1 MLNIVVTINGKKRF
15 VRDRISVFEACRD
28 TGVYVPHFCYHPKL
42 SVPANCR
49 MCLVDIEKMPKPV
62 PSCATRVTDGMV
74 IRTNSAKAIAAQK
87 GVMEFLLINHPLD
100 CPICDQGGECQLQD
114 LAVGYGS
121 SCTRFGESK
130 RVVVEKN
137 LGPLISTS
145 MTRCIHCTRCVR
157 FGQEIAGDMELGMA
171 GRGEHAEIMP
181 FIKGTVDSEVSGNM
195 IDICPVGALNSKPFQ
210 FSARTW
216 EMQRSDGV
224 APHDSWGS
232 MITLQ
237 SIGSSIK
244 RVLPRNHEEINECW
258 ISDRDRFSYTG
269 LASRQRLLSPFV
281 RDKGSLKPRQTE
293 WAEALDATVAKIE
306 AVAKEHGPEQIGV
319 LLGPTSVSEE
329 ALLAG
334 ELIRGI
340 GASNIDTRLH
350 QRDLTMDAHQQ
361 GIPWFGSS
369 IEDLSLLDSILLI
382 GSDPAR
388 ELPLLPLRLRRLQR
402 EKKLRIISIGA
413 QDIGR
418 QLELARQRLVPP
430 SQWPLELAR
439 LLRAADPSSRLPE
452 GLEAQGDADAAA
464 DWEILGKG
472 STAIILGAEARR
484 HHSYSSL
491 KYLTH
496 KLAKS
501 CEDGY
506 DALLPESSNTLGASL
521 AGAIPRYGF
530 MRDKSYPD
538 GKNARQMI
546 AEPLKMYILI
556 NCEPADILEAQ
567 HAQEVFQD
575 AAVIHIGGYMDVA
588 RGYADVML
596 PAALFGERK
605 GAVINL
611 EGNAVTTEEV
621 VPPPGE
627 AKPAWKILR
636 MLGSMMRFENFG
648 YRDLDEVRARLIAAG
663 DFGRLLT
670 NGIDDGFLPKIHP
683 AEEAAAGDGPAFER
697 ICNVAH
703 FSTDQLLRRAEPLQQ
718 TRIARLDRQAA
729 LHSAD
734 LAALGLGDGD
744 AVVLHAP
751 GAAVDCVV
759 RADDRVARG
768 CLRAPWGVE
777 EFAALGAA
785 GAIRVAAR
793 AAEPEPAAAAA
804 AAAA

>member
-1 MLNIVVTINGKKRF
+1 MNIVVTINGKKRF
-15 VRDRISVFEACRD
+15 VRDRVTVFEACRD

-42 SVPANCR
+42 SIPANCR

-74 IRTNSAKAIAAQK
+74 IRTNSAKAVAAQK

-114 LAVGYGS
+114 LAVGYGA

-157 FGQEIAGDMELGMA
+157 FGQEVAGDMELGMA

-181 FIKGTVDSEVSGNM
+181 FIQNTVDSEVSGNM

-216 EMQRSDGV
+216 EMRRSDGV
-224 APHDSWGS
+224 AQHDSWGS
-232 MITLQ
+232 MVTLQ
-237 SIGSSIK
+237 SLGSSIK
-244 RVLPRNHEEINECW
+244 RVLPRDHEEINECW
-258 ISDRDRFSYTG
+258 LSDRDRFSYTG

-293 WAEALDATVAKIE
+293 WQEALEAAAAKIDA
-306 AVAKEHGPEQIGV
+306 AVKEHGPEQVGV

-334 ELIRGI
+334 ELIRGL

-350 QRDLTMDAHQQ
+350 QRDLSMDGSQH
-361 GIPWFGSS
+361 GIPWLGSS
-369 IEDLSLLDSILLI
+369 IEDLSLLDSLLLV
-382 GSDPAR
+382 GADPAR

-402 EKKLRIISIGA
+402 EKKLRIFSIGA

-418 QLELARQRLVPP
+418 QLGLARQRLAPP
-430 SQWPLELAR
+430 SQWPREIAR
-439 LLRAADPSSRLPE
+439 LLLAADPASRLPA
-452 GLEAQGDADAAA
+452 GLEAQADDAAAA
-464 DWEILGKG
+464 DWEALRQG
-472 STAIILGAEARR
+472 STAVILGAEARR
-484 HHSYSSL
+484 HPSYSSL
-491 KYLTH
+491 KFLAH
-496 KLAKS
+496 ELAKR
-501 CEDGY
+501 CDDGY
-506 DALLPESSNTLGASL
+506 DGLLPESCNTLGASL

-530 MRDKSYPD
+530 MRDRSYPD
-538 GKNARQMI
+538 GKNARQML
-546 AEPLKMYILI
+546 AAPLKLYILI
-556 NCEPADILEAQ
+556 NCEPADLLEAQ
-567 HAQEVFQD
+567 QAHEAFQD
-575 AAVIHIGGYMDVA
+575 ATVIHIGGYMDVA

-627 AKPAWKILR
+627 ARPAWKILR
-636 MLGSMMRFENFG
+636 MLGSMLRFDSFG
-648 YRDLDEVRARLIAAG
+648 YRDLDELRARLIAAG
-663 DFGRLLT
+663 DFGRLLVNSVDEDFVPT
-670 NGIDDGFLPKIHP
+670 LNPP
-683 AEEAAAGDGPAFER
+683 EEAADGEGTVFER
-697 ICNVAH
+697 IYNVAH

-718 TRIARLDRQAA
+718 TRIAKLDRQAA

-734 LAALGLGDGD
+734 LAGLGLRDGGA
-744 AVVLHAP
+744 AVLRVP

-768 CLRAPWGVE
+768 CLRAPWGVD

-785 GAIRVAAR
+785 GAVRVAVP
-793 AAEPEPAAAAA
+793 AAEPAQAAAAA

>member
-1 MLNIVVTINGKKRF
+1 MNIVVTINGKRRF
-15 VRDRISVFEACRD
+15 VRDRTTVFEACRD
-28 TGVYVPHFCYHPKL
+28 TGVYIPHFCFHPKL

-74 IRTNSAKAIAAQK
+74 IRTNSPKAIAAQK

-114 LAVGYGS
+114 LAVGYGAS
-121 SCTRFGESK
+121 ATRFGESK
-130 RVVVEKN
+130 RVVIEKN

-157 FGQEIAGDMELGMA
+157 FGQEVAGDMELGMT

-181 FIKGTVDSEVSGNM
+181 FIQNTVDSEVSGNM

-216 EMQRSDGV
+216 EMKRSPGV

-232 MITLQ
+232 YVTLQ

-244 RVLPRNHEEINECW
+244 RVLPRDHEEINECW
-258 ISDRDRFSYTG
+258 LSDRDRFSYTG
-269 LASRQRLLSPFV
+269 LGSRQRLLSPFV

-293 WAEALDATVAKIE
+293 WQEALDAAVAKIE
-306 AVAKEHGPEQIGV
+306 ATVKEHGPEQVGV

-334 ELIRGI
+334 EFIRALGS
-340 GASNIDTRLH
+340 SNIDNRLQ
-350 QRDLTMDAHQQ
+350 QRDMSMDGSQG

-369 IEDLSLLDSILLI
+369 IDDLSLLNSILLV
-382 GSDPAR
+382 GADPAR

-402 EKKLRIISIGA
+402 EKKLKIFSIGA

-418 QLELARQRLVPP
+418 QLSLERQRLLPP
-430 SQWPLELAR
+430 SQWPQELAR
-439 LLRAADPSSRLPE
+439 LLLAADPSSSLPA
-452 GLEAQGDADAAA
+452 GLQSEADADAAA
-464 DWEILGKG
+464 DWEVLRQG
-472 STAIILGAEARR
+472 STAVLLGAEARR
-484 HHSYSSL
+484 HPAYSSL
-491 KYLTH
+491 KFMTQR
-496 KLAKS
+496 LAKL
-501 CEDGY
+501 CADGY
-506 DALLPESSNTLGASL
+506 DGVLPESCNTLGASL
-521 AGAIPRYGF
+521 AGGIPHHGF
-530 MRDKSYPD
+530 MRDKMERG
-538 GKNARQMI
+538 GKNARQML
-546 AEPLKMYILI
+546 AAPLKLYILI
-556 NCEPADILEAQ
+556 NCEPADVLEAQ
-567 HAQEVFQD
+567 QAHEIFQD

-627 AKPAWKILR
+627 ARPVWKILR
-636 MLGSMMRFENFG
+636 MLGSMLRFENFG
-648 YRDLDEVRARLIAAG
+648 YRDLDELRTRLISAG
-663 DFGRLLT
+663 DFGGLLVNSLEEEFVPT
-670 NGIDDGFLPKIHP
+670 LAP
-683 AEEAAAGDGPAFER
+683 AAEAADGEGTAFER
-697 ICNVAH
+697 IYNVAH
-703 FSTDQLLRRAEPLQQ
+703 FGTDQLLRRAEPLQQ
-718 TRIARLDRQAA
+718 TRIAKLDRQAA

-734 LAALGLGDGD
+734 LAELGLKDGGA
-744 AVVLHAP
+744 AVLRVP

-785 GAIRVAAR
+785 GTVRV
-793 AAEPEPAAAAA
+793 AAAAA
-804 AAAA
+804 AAEPQQAAAAAA